1 MKSRGCSRLF
11 SLVGSILL
19 VISVVLTMGVH
30 QIKADD
36 IAITGNLAKDA
47 EVTTEGGENVTGE
60 QLDRYQYYN
69 VTYHWS
75 IPNGTTVKEGD
86 TATFEIPSNIQIL
99 KDTSFEIKD
108 SNDHVIGTFYI
119 GEGSRIGTI
128 TFNNYIEDND
138 LTNVHGTLTL
148 TGNGTT
154 TTVNKDWSINKYG
167 WLDQNNKPTW
177 TVVYNPLGKHLS
189 NVVITDTLK
198 GAQVLD
204 KNSIQIQYGIV
215 DDNNQFHATSTNA
228 DPVKDG
234 IVSID
239 DHGFTAKFDQLD
251 TAIQIVYT
259 TTPTT
264 RANVNLDNVVTGESP
279 ELGISQDASSVQVS
293 GSGSVSGDIDSGS
306 SSTENSSIPNES
318 TESSMSS
325 TSTASP
331 SVSSTTTS
339 TTESTGTNTSSSSMS
354 STASSAHNSSTTVS
368 NTTSE
373 CPPAATSTTES
384 TKTSTSW
391 ESSKSNIVVESD
403 SGTTSSSLKGNFV
416 NNSVTSQTTNNIGK
430 GQSTTINGSTK
441 SSKESLPKTG
451 INERKSII
459 LTTIGVLI
467 IVLLFGLIIYRYHKL
482 H

>member
-36 IAITGNLAKDA
+36 IAIIGNLAKDA

-204 KNSIQIQYGIV
+204 KSSIQIQYGTV
-215 DDNNQFHATSTNA
+215 DDNNQFHATSINT

-279 ELGISQDASSVQVS
+279 ELGISQDASSVQVG
-293 GSGSVSGDIDSGS
+293 GSGSVSGDIESGS

-325 TSTASP
+325 TST
-331 SVSSTTTS
+331 
-339 TTESTGTNTSSSSMS
+339 TESTETNTSSSSMS

-368 NTTSE
+368 NTTNSTSE
-373 CPPAATSTTES
+373 WPPAATSTTES
-384 TKTSTSW
+384 TKTSTSSW
-391 ESSKSNIVVESD
+391 ESSTSNIIIESD

-416 NNSVTSQTTNNIGK
+416 NNSATSQTTNNVGK
-430 GQSTTINGSTK
+430 GQSTTINGSTE

-451 INERKSII
+451 SDERKSII

-467 IVLLFGLIIYRYHKL
+467 IVLLLGLIIYRYHKL